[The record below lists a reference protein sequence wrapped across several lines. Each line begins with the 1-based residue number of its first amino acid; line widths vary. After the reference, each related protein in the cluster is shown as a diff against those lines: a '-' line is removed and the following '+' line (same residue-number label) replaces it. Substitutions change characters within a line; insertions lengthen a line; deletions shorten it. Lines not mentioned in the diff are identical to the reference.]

1 MSVQFSLSADHA
13 GRRVDRVLR
22 VIWKDVPL
30 GVIMKALRTGSVRL
44 DGKKTAG
51 DQRVQEGQM
60 LYVPWDL
67 PEKSVAIQKETKKM
81 PSLQTLYRDEALWCI
96 NKESGVL
103 TQPNVAGGDS
113 LITRV
118 WNELEWDRVDF
129 RPACVHR
136 LDRNTSGLVMVALTG
151 GCLRLL
157 TELLREQ
164 RIKKIYWAIV
174 EGIIPERGSVEL
186 ALRKDGDKNQVFPD
200 KAGESAL
207 THFKRLSV
215 ASNCSLVE
223 LELVTGRAHQAR
235 AHMAA
240 IGFPIL
246 GDVKY
251 GKGSP
256 SYRVGR
262 PFLHAYSVLF
272 PEVKEL
278 GMLSGKQVTAPLFP
292 DMDLF
297 IQNSMKNT

>member
-1 MSVQFSLSADHA
+1 MSAELSLSADHA

-30 GVIMKALRTGSVRL
+30 GAIMKALRTGGVRL

-51 DQRVQEGQM
+51 DQRVEEGQI
-60 LYVPWDL
+60 LHVPWDL
-67 PEKSVAIQKETKKM
+67 PENNVVIKEKSAAFS
-81 PSLQTLYRDEALWCI
+81 PLQTLYRDEGLWCI
-96 NKESGVL
+96 NKESGLL
-103 TQPNVAGGDS
+103 TQPNEAGGDS

-118 WNELEWDRVDF
+118 WSELGWDRVDF

-151 GCLRLL
+151 GSLRLL

-174 EGIIPERGSVEL
+174 EGVIPERGSVAL
-186 ALRKDGDKNQVFPD
+186 ALRKDVEKNQVFPD
-200 KAGESAL
+200 QAGEAAL
-207 THFKRLSV
+207 THFKRLSA
-215 ASNCSLVE
+215 ASDCSLVE
-223 LELVTGRAHQAR
+223 LELVTGRPHQAR

-251 GKGSP
+251 GKNTP
-256 SYRVGR
+256 LRRIGR

-272 PEVKEL
+272 PEAKEL
-278 GMLSGKQVTAPLFP
+278 GALSGRQITAPLFP
-292 DMDLF
+292 DMNRF
-297 IQNSMKNT
+297 IQNSMKNI